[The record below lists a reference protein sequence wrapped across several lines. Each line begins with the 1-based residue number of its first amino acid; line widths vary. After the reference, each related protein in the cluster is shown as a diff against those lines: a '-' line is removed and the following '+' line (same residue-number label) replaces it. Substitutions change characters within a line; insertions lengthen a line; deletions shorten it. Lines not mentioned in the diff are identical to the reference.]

1 MVAVEQIIAN
11 ALMLSALYAL
21 VAIGFTMIFGIADIL
36 NVAHGAAIIIGG
48 FAALY
53 TVRFLG
59 LGIWIGGL
67 FAVAAA
73 AIFSVLVYKVFVKP
87 IRHNEIIVIITTLV
101 ILLIVEYFFR
111 YLEGT
116 EANVIPRLVT
126 GTTDIG
132 TLTVQNNRILLF
144 VFAWTAI
151 IGLFIFINQTWMG
164 KSIEALS
171 MSSRG
176 SRLVGVDEERATI
189 ITFAIA
195 GALAGLA
202 GLFFGMAQGVTWDM
216 GLEPLLIAFAIVII
230 GGMGSIKGSV
240 VGAHLVGVLET
251 LTVTMIDSRLTGV
264 VALSVMLVIILIKP
278 HGLYGRPTEAE

>member
-1 MVAVEQIIAN
+1 MVAVEQLIVN

-36 NVAHGAAIIIGG
+36 NIAHGAAIIIGG
-48 FAALY
+48 YAAMY
-53 TVRFLG
+53 TVRMLE
-59 LGIWIGGL
+59 LSIWIGGM
-67 FAVAAA
+67 FAVLAA
-73 AIFSVLVYKVFVKP
+73 AIFSVIVYKVFVKP
-87 IRHNEIIVIITTLV
+87 IRHDEIIVIITTLV
-101 ILLIVEYFFR
+101 ILLIVEHLFR

-116 EANVIPRLVT
+116 EVQVIPQLVS
-126 GTTDIG
+126 GTTEIG
-132 TLTVQNNRILLF
+132 NLTLQNNRIVLF
-144 VFAWTAI
+144 VMTWTTI
-151 IGLFIFINQTWMG
+151 IGLFLFINQTWMG

-171 MSSRG
+171 MSPRG
-176 SRLVGVDEERATI
+176 AALVGVDEERATVL
-189 ITFAIA
+189 TFAIA
-195 GALAGLA
+195 GGLAGLA
-202 GLFFGMAQGVTWDM
+202 GLFFGMSQGVTWDM

-251 LTVTMIDSRLTGV
+251 VTVTMIDSRLTGV